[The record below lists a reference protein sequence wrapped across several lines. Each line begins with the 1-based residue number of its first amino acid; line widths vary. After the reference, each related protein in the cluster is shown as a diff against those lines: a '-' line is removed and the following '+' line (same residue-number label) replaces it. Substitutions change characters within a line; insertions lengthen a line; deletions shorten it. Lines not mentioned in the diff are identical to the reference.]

1 MIYSVQL
8 PYFIGDSSEISD
20 RKITHFGG
28 LLDVFTHYWL
38 ILYAKSTHED
48 YAAMAYIAKFGDKWR
63 AQVAKRGVRK
73 TAVWDTK
80 REAQNWAAKVEAE
93 ISGGKLKPPTRTLRQ
108 ACDHYLETVSIHKR
122 NAVAWEGKR
131 FEALCKYF
139 DGVPLGEIDSN
150 ALGRWRDF
158 RLKGDK
164 DHKPVSG
171 GTVLREVNLYRN
183 LFKLA
188 QEEWKWIEVS
198 PFKGVRLP
206 AENEARFQR
215 WRAMDIWR
223 VLSAGRRRGGKIRQV
238 TEAFHIALR
247 TTFRLSEALAAPAGY
262 DASRRVVVL
271 PKTKTGGRTE
281 RPVPPKAAKLLAR
294 EPFTVGP
301 NEASVLFSKL
311 CRQLMVKDLTFH
323 DGRGTAMTL
332 LARKVDVMTLARIS
346 GNKDI
351 NLLFNTYYRES
362 AEEIARRL

>member
-1 MIYSVQL
+1 
-8 PYFIGDSSEISD
+8 
-20 RKITHFGG
+20 
-28 LLDVFTHYWL
+28 
-38 ILYAKSTHED
+38 
-48 YAAMAYIAKFGDKWR
+48 MAYISKYREKWR
-63 AQVAKRGVRK
+63 AQVQKAGVRES
-73 TAVWDTK
+73 AVFDTK
-80 REAQNWAAKVEAE
+80 REAQAWAIRKESELGATKGARGQTFGAAV
-93 ISGGKLKPPTRTLRQ
+93 T
-108 ACDHYLETVSIHKR
+108 HYLETVSTGKR
-122 NAVAWEGKR
+122 SAVDWERRR
-131 FEALCKYF
+131 FEAMSAYF
-139 DGVPLGEIDSN
+139 GDDTLLAKIDSD
-150 ALGRWRDF
+150 AIGRWRDW
-158 RLKGDK
+158 RMTEDK
-164 DHKPVSG
+164 ATNRKAVSG
-171 GTVLREVNLYRN
+171 STVQREANLLRH
-183 LFKLA
+183 LFTLA
-188 QEEWKWIEVS
+188 MDEWKWIADH
-198 PFKGVRLP
+198 PFRGVRLP

-215 WRAMDIWR
+215 WRAMDMWR
-223 VLSAGRRRGGKIRQV
+223 VIAAGRRRGGKIRQV

-311 CRQLMVKDLTFH
+311 CRQLMIKDLTFH

>member
-1 MIYSVQL
+1 
-8 PYFIGDSSEISD
+8 
-20 RKITHFGG
+20 
-28 LLDVFTHYWL
+28 
-38 ILYAKSTHED
+38 
-48 YAAMAYIAKFGDKWR
+48 MAYISKYREKWR
-63 AQVAKRGVRK
+63 AQVQKAGVRES
-73 TAVWDTK
+73 AVFDTK
-80 REAQNWAAKVEAE
+80 REAQAWAIRKESELGATKGARGQTFGAAV
-93 ISGGKLKPPTRTLRQ
+93 T
-108 ACDHYLETVSIHKR
+108 HYLETVSTGKR
-122 NAVAWEGKR
+122 SAVDWERRR
-131 FEALCKYF
+131 FEAMSAHFGDETLLAK
-139 DGVPLGEIDSN
+139 IDSD
-150 ALGRWRDF
+150 AIGRWRDKRMETVTGSTVQREANLLRHLF
-158 RLKGDK
+158 TLAK
-164 DHKPVSG
+164 D
-171 GTVLREVNLYRN
+171 
-183 LFKLA
+183 
-188 QEEWKWIEVS
+188 EWKWISEH
-198 PFKGVRLP
+198 PFRGVRLP

-271 PKTKTGGRTE
+271 PKTKTSGRTE
-281 RPVPPKAAKLLAR
+281 RPVPPKAVKLLTR

-311 CRQLMVKDLTFH
+311 CRQLMIKDLTFH

>member
-1 MIYSVQL
+1 
-8 PYFIGDSSEISD
+8 
-20 RKITHFGG
+20 
-28 LLDVFTHYWL
+28 
-38 ILYAKSTHED
+38 
-48 YAAMAYIAKFGDKWR
+48 MAYISKYREKWR
-63 AQVAKRGVRK
+63 AQVQKAGVRES
-73 TAVWDTK
+73 AVFDTK
-80 REAQNWAAKVEAE
+80 REAQAWAIRKESELGATKGARGQTFGAAV
-93 ISGGKLKPPTRTLRQ
+93 T
-108 ACDHYLETVSIHKR
+108 HYLETVSP
-122 NAVAWEGKR
+122 GKR
-131 FEALCKYF
+131 SAVDWERRRF
-139 DGVPLGEIDSN
+139 DAMLIHFGGETLLAKIDSD
-150 ALGRWRDF
+150 AIGRWRDK
-158 RLKGDK
+158 RLETVTGSTVQREANLLRHLFTLAK
-164 DHKPVSG
+164 D
-171 GTVLREVNLYRN
+171 
-183 LFKLA
+183 
-188 QEEWKWIEVS
+188 EWKWIADH
-198 PFKGVRLP
+198 PFRGVRLP

-215 WRAMDIWR
+215 WRAMDMWR
-223 VLSAGRRRGGKIRQV
+223 VIAAGRRRGGKIRQV

-311 CRQLMVKDLTFH
+311 CRQLMIKDLTFH

-362 AEEIARRL
+362 AEEISARL

>member
-1 MIYSVQL
+1 
-8 PYFIGDSSEISD
+8 
-20 RKITHFGG
+20 
-28 LLDVFTHYWL
+28 
-38 ILYAKSTHED
+38 
-48 YAAMAYIAKFGDKWR
+48 MAYISKYREKWR
-63 AQVAKRGVRK
+63 AQVQKAGVRES
-73 TAVWDTK
+73 AVFDTK
-80 REAQNWAAKVEAE
+80 REAQAWAIRKESELGATKGARGQTFGAAV
-93 ISGGKLKPPTRTLRQ
+93 T
-108 ACDHYLETVSIHKR
+108 HYLETVST
-122 NAVAWEGKR
+122 GKR
-131 FEALCKYF
+131 SAVDWERRRF
-139 DGVPLGEIDSN
+139 DAMLSNFGDETLLAKIDSD
-150 ALGRWRDF
+150 AIGRWRDK
-158 RLKGDK
+158 RLETVTGSTVQREANLLRHLFTLAK
-164 DHKPVSG
+164 D
-171 GTVLREVNLYRN
+171 
-183 LFKLA
+183 
-188 QEEWKWIEVS
+188 EWKWIADH
-198 PFKGVRLP
+198 PFRGVRLP

-215 WRAMDIWR
+215 WRAMDMWR
-223 VLSAGRRRGGKIRQV
+223 VISAGRRRGGKIRQV

-311 CRQLMVKDLTFH
+311 CKQLMIKDLTFH

-362 AEEIARRL
+362 AEEISARL